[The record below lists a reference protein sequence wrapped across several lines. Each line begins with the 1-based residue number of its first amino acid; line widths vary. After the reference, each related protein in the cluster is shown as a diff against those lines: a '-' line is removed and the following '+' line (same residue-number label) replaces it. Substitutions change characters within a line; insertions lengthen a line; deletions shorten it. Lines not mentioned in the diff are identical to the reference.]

1 MSESKI
7 LLLSVLVTAFFAF
20 LGIIWGI
27 FADSGMIIFDGI
39 YSLISV
45 GLSLLSLWVLQ
56 QLQDK
61 RDDVR
66 FPFGKAHFEPM
77 VIVFKSLMIIGVC
90 LFSAINSFSEVISG
104 GRYVEPGQ
112 GILFALI
119 SAMGCILMTVIVQ
132 RQNLKIESSLL
143 KAEVNQWFG
152 DSILSSCV
160 LVGFTLS
167 YLLID
172 TPLEWLTPYADP
184 GMVMLASSAFI
195 IIPMKSFTAAFKE
208 ILFYKTDASSLAVV
222 DREANKIA
230 EEITAEYKIRMV
242 NVGREL
248 SIEVN
253 FLLDDRVFTV
263 SEMDIIRKRIAA
275 IAATI
280 NDRYWLNV
288 NFSQIRA
295 VL

>member
-7 LLLSVLVTAFFAF
+7 LLLSVFVTAFFAF

-104 GRYVEPGQ
+104 GRFVEPGQ

-132 RQNLKIESSLL
+132 RQNQKIDSSLL
-143 KAEVNQWFG
+143 KAEINQWFG

-172 TPLEWLTPYADP
+172 TRLEWLTPYADP

-195 IIPMKSFTAAFKE
+195 IIPMKSFVAAFKE
-208 ILFYKTDASSLAVV
+208 ILFYKTDESSLAVV
-222 DREANKIA
+222 DKEANKIA
-230 EEITAEYKIRMV
+230 EELTAEYKLRMV

-253 FLLDDRVFTV
+253 FLLDDRAFTV
-263 SEMDIIRKRIAA
+263 SEMDVIRKRIAA
-275 IAATI
+275 IASTI